1 MSSYLDK
8 PFISKVIFCSY
19 TNSAISTTY
28 VLISCLQ
35 NCFFNKHDEQL
46 SRYVHWGCL
55 QKYSMDFEG
64 CFEQDGLFS
73 NLYAFYSWS
82 WFSWWKDEFCYIF
95 CDCLFFTY
103 WFLLL
108 SIWYLFYETN
118 WYLFMKRMIICN
130 YTDSSLKY
138 F

>member
-28 VLISCLQ
+28 MLISCLQ

-55 QKYSMDFEG
+55 QKYYMDFEG

-82 WFSWWKDEFCYIF
+82 WFSLWKDEFCYIF
-95 CDCLFFTY
+95 LSVY
-103 WFLLL
+103 FLL
-108 SIWYLFYETN
+108 IDFYYYDLIFILWNE
-118 WYLFMKRMIICN
+118 WSFVIIMIH
-130 YTDSSLKY
+130 LKNII
-138 F
+138 

>member
-8 PFISKVIFCSY
+8 PLISKVIFCSY

-28 VLISCLQ
+28 VLISCRQ

-55 QKYSMDFEG
+55 QKYSIDFEG
-64 CFEQDGLFS
+64 CFEHDGLFS

-82 WFSWWKDEFCYIF
+82 WFSLYNDELLYIF
-95 CDCLFFTY
+95 YLFIFFTY
-103 WFLLL
+103 WF
-108 SIWYLFYETN
+108 FYF
-118 WYLFMKRMIICN
+118 WFVIYFMKRMKNCSYN
-130 YTDSSLKY
+130 DSHEKNILLNLP
-138 F
+138 